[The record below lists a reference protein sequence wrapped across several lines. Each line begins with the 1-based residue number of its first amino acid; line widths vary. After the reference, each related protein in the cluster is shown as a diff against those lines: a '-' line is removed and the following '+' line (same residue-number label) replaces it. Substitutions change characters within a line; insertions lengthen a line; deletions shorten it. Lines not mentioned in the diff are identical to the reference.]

1 MKIKYFALLIG
12 FPLLYSS
19 CDSDMDNL
27 AEPYSQETTD
37 VTPNIQYSS
46 GSANLSTFVTVGNS
60 LTAGFSDGA
69 LFKKGQEVSVSNIL
83 ADQFALAGGGTF
95 TQPLMNDD
103 VGGLLLGGNPILNPT
118 TGDNMFPQ
126 RMFFDLGTQTPMT
139 LNQASST
146 ELTNILPGPYNNMG
160 VPGAKTF
167 HLVAP
172 GYGDLANFPAAA
184 NPYFVRMASAPS
196 TTVLADAMS
205 MNPTF
210 FSLWIGNNDVLGY
223 AISGGDGSDAITDI
237 NTFSAAYGAI
247 AGTLAS
253 NASGG
258 IINNIPNVTDIPY
271 FTTVPYAPLDP
282 SNPDFGP
289 LIPTLNGMFGLLNQ
303 VYVAMS
309 MPERAVVFSETSA
322 SAVLIKDESLVDISA
337 QMTQIL
343 ATNPALPMFIQQ
355 FGYSEQEAQALAPL
369 VAGLLGNY
377 YGQTR
382 QANANDLLV
391 LPSSK
396 VIGEIN
402 MTSLQNLMNLGFPQE
417 LAAQFSV
424 EGITYGLDD
433 KWVLLPTEQL
443 EVENATT
450 AFNQVIEQT
459 ASTYDLAFF
468 DVNTFFSGVASSGYQ
483 AGSAFMTA
491 DYVTGG
497 AFSLDGIHPSP
508 RGNAVIANQMIQV
521 INEKYG
527 ANLPNVN
534 PVDYTGLYIN

>member
-1 MKIKYFALLIG
+1 M
-12 FPLLYSS
+12 
-19 CDSDMDNL
+19 
-27 AEPYSQETTD
+27 
-37 VTPNIQYSS
+37 
-46 GSANLSTFVTVGNS
+46 
-60 LTAGFSDGA
+60 
-69 LFKKGQEVSVSNIL
+69 
-83 ADQFALAGGGTF
+83 
-95 TQPLMNDD
+95 
-103 VGGLLLGGNPILNPT
+103 
-118 TGDNMFPQ
+118 
-126 RMFFDLGTQTPMT
+126 
-139 LNQASST
+139 
-146 ELTNILPGPYNNMG
+146 
-160 VPGAKTF
+160 
-167 HLVAP
+167 
-172 GYGDLANFPAAA
+172 
-184 NPYFVRMASAPS
+184 
-196 TTVLADAMS
+196 
-205 MNPTF
+205 
-210 FSLWIGNNDVLGY
+210 
-223 AISGGDGSDAITDI
+223 
-237 NTFSAAYGAI
+237 
-247 AGTLAS
+247 
-253 NASGG
+253 
-258 IINNIPNVTDIPY
+258 TDIPY

-402 MTSLQNLMNLGFPQE
+402 MTSLQNLMNLGFPQQ